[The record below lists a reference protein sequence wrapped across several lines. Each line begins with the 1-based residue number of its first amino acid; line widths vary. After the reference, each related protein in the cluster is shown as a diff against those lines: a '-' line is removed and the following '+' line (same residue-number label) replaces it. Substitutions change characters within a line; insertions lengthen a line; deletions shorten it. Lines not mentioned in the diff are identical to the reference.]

1 MDNMETRLPDKSEPY
16 HRTNDKANQ
25 GIAKEELKMTNAE
38 LMNKVMTEDELNIV
52 AGGGPRVRVPLRGP
66 SFKQIKDVTGAIHN
80 AKKVITCLIKKFSPN
95 DQVLRQYPAPTNP
108 LTDEMRKIDKLV
120 MGV

>member
-1 MDNMETRLPDKSEPY
+1 MDNKETRLSDKSEPY

-25 GIAKEELKMTNAE
+25 GIAEEELKMTNAE
-38 LMNKVMTEDELNIV
+38 LMNKVMTEDELDVV

-66 SFKQIKDVTGAIHN
+66 SFKQLKDVTGAIHN

-108 LTDEMRKIDKLV
+108 LTDRCVKIDKLV
-120 MGV
+120 MGA